1 MKPCSLSARLNL
13 LREIIFH
20 WDGTYWAMREGDGNA
35 SIATEIYQIQELQ
48 AGYSG
53 GCRCSSASP
62 ADRWFIICS
71 NGSWLDQCWTC
82 FVSLYVINKPAHLSS
97 LPGHSRV
104 PLIPGS
110 SVPCQWVHACSP
122 LWCLHIKRELHPET
136 AVNCLLFYILGVA
149 NSQSQLGISPLKS
162 LVPHFHSVPL
172 SSWSM
177 WWL

>member
-53 GCRCSSASP
+53 GCRRSSASP

-97 LPGHSRV
+97 LPGPSRV
-104 PLIPGS
+104 PLVPGS
-110 SVPCQWVHACSP
+110 SVPVSGSMPAAHSDACTSRENYTQKQQLMVWFFTSWVLQVPRVS
-122 LWCLHIKRELHPET
+122 WEFHP
-136 AVNCLLFYILGVA
+136 
-149 NSQSQLGISPLKS
+149 
-162 LVPHFHSVPL
+162 
-172 SSWSM
+172 
-177 WWL
+177 